1 MKKSTTYILPLLFLL
16 GACSQEELPQTPS
29 PDYAA
34 GVITFQSPYTVT
46 RSAALR
52 SGTFQP
58 GDQVGVLGY
67 CKASNTVNGTVI
79 DYSTSDWNTKKVFST
94 PDVFYNQMLK
104 YTEDGLWTYSWSG
117 TFDGSGPVGVG
128 KLHPWSSNEDDTFS
142 FFAYYPYA
150 KKNNK
155 ENNVITN
162 SSGEEMGTITLS
174 GENATGDPT
183 ITYEMPHNDVADLS
197 SAKKW
202 WVVPDFMLAY
212 KVDHKKEDGSVKL
225 NFRHL
230 FCAFEFEINNYNQE
244 KVIVEDL
251 YLHGGKLD
259 SSNSKIEEGFYKEV
273 TITGQQSGYDINT
286 ENLYVG
292 RFKIVGRDP
301 NSEKEDEHIL
311 VDLTCPA
318 AQDSGQP
325 TTTSIAYDG
334 SPISLL
340 FIPDER
346 GMLTTDDNE
355 SLSMDIKLKIDDKDV
370 ERVGIMNLGNQSF
383 QPGVRSIFSINV
395 IGNDIYVQMRS
406 DGTWEN
412 DGDSDITF
420 E

>member
-94 PDVFYNQMLK
+94 PDVFYNQMLE
-104 YTEDGLWTYSWSG
+104 YTEDGLWTYLWSG
-117 TFDGSGPVGVG
+117 TFEEQEVVDG
-128 KLHPWSSNEDDTFS
+128 LHPWSSNEDDTFS

-150 KKNNK
+150 KNGT
-155 ENNVITN
+155 ITN
-162 SSGEEMGTITLS
+162 SSDEKMGTITLS
-174 GENATGDPT
+174 DKNATGDPT
-183 ITYEMPHNDVADLS
+183 ITYEMPHGVGSGITSTKN
-197 SAKKW
+197 W

-230 FCAFEFEINNYNQE
+230 FCAFEFEVNNYNQE
-244 KVIVEDL
+244 EVIVEDL
-251 YLHGGKLD
+251 YFSGGKFEG
-259 SSNSKIEEGFYKEV
+259 KTITAGFYKSV
-273 TITGQQSGYDINT
+273 TITGQQNGYSVN
-286 ENLYVG
+286 ENNLYGG
-292 RFKIVGRDP
+292 RFKIVGRKDD
-301 NSEKEDEHIL
+301 EDEHIL
-311 VDLTCPA
+311 TNLSCPG

-325 TTTSIAYDG
+325 TTTSIDYDG

-340 FIPDER
+340 FIPNEN

-355 SLSMDIKLKIDDKDV
+355 SLSMDITLTIGDKTV
-370 ERVGIMNLGNQSF
+370 KREGIMSLSNQSF

>member
-1 MKKSTTYILPLLFLL
+1 MKKPITYILPLLFLL

-58 GDQVGVLGY
+58 GDSVGVLGY
-67 CKASNTVNGTVI
+67 CKASNTVNGVEI
-79 DYSTSDWNTKKVFST
+79 DYSTSDWNTKKVFSK
-94 PDVFYNQMLK
+94 PDVFYNQKLE
-104 YTEDGLWTYSWSG
+104 YTKDGLWTYSWSG
-117 TFDGSGPVGVG
+117 TFDKQEAVGG
-128 KLHPWSSNEDDTFS
+128 LHPWSSNEYDTFS

-174 GENATGDPT
+174 GEDATGDPT
-183 ITYEMPHNDVADLS
+183 ITYEMPHGVGS
-197 SAKKW
+197 SITSTKNW

-230 FCAFEFEINNYNQE
+230 FCAFEFEVNNYNQE
-244 KVIVEDL
+244 EVIVKDL
-251 YLHGGKLD
+251 YFSGGEFEGKT
-259 SSNSKIEEGFYKEV
+259 IIAGFYKSV
-273 TITGQQSGYDINT
+273 TVTGQQNGYSVN
-286 ENLYVG
+286 ENNLYGG
-292 RFKIVGRDP
+292 RFKIVGRKDD
-301 NSEKEDEHIL
+301 EDEHIL
-311 VDLTCPA
+311 TNLSCPG

-325 TTTSIAYDG
+325 ATTSIDYERR
-334 SPISLL
+334 PISLL

-346 GMLTTDDNE
+346 GMLTTDANK
-355 SLSMDIKLKIDDKDV
+355 SLSMDITLTIGDKEV
-370 ERVGIMNLGNQSF
+370 ERKGIMNLGNQSF

>member
-1 MKKSTTYILPLLFLL
+1 MKKPITYILPLLFLL

-29 PDYAA
+29 PDYAT
-34 GVITFQSPYTVT
+34 GVITFQSPYIVT

-58 GDQVGVLGY
+58 DDQVGVLGY
-67 CKASNTVNGTVI
+67 CKASNKVNGVEI
-79 DYSTSDWNTKKVFST
+79 DYSTSDWNTKKVFSK
-94 PDVFYNQMLK
+94 PDVFYNQKLT
-104 YTEDGLWTYSWSG
+104 YTDDGLWTYSWSG
-117 TFDGSGPVGVG
+117 TFDGSGPVGE
-128 KLHPWSSNEDDTFS
+128 LHPWSSNEDDTFS

-150 KKNNK
+150 
-155 ENNVITN
+155 ENGKITD
-162 SSGEEMGTITLS
+162 SSGNAMGTIALS
-174 GENATGDPT
+174 REDATGDPT
-183 ITYEMPHNDVADLS
+183 ITYEMPHNDVADLN

-202 WVVPDFMLAY
+202 WVVPDLMLAY

-230 FCAFEFEINNYNQE
+230 FCAFEFEVNNYNQE
-244 KVIVEDL
+244 EVIVEDL

-259 SSNSKIEEGFYKEV
+259 SSNSKIEKGFYKEV

-334 SPISLL
+334 SRPISLL

-346 GMLTTDDNE
+346 GMLTTDANK
-355 SLSMDIKLKIDDKDV
+355 SLSMDITLTIGDKEV
-370 ERVGIMNLGNQSF
+370 ERKGIMNLGNQSF

>member
-1 MKKSTTYILPLLFLL
+1 MKKPITYILPLLFLL

-29 PDYAA
+29 PDYAT
-34 GVITFQSPYTVT
+34 GVITFQSPYIVT

-58 GDQVGVLGY
+58 GDSVGVLGY
-67 CKASNTVNGTVI
+67 CKASNTVNGVEI
-79 DYSTSDWNTKKVFST
+79 DYSTSDWNTKKVFSK
-94 PDVFYNQMLK
+94 PDVFYNQKLT
-104 YTEDGLWTYSWSG
+104 YTDDGLWTYSWSG
-117 TFDGSGPVGVG
+117 TFDGSGPVGE
-128 KLHPWSSNEDDTFS
+128 LHPWSSNEDDTFS

-150 KKNNK
+150 
-155 ENNVITN
+155 ENGKITD
-162 SSGEEMGTITLS
+162 SSGNAMGTIALS
-174 GENATGDPT
+174 REDATGDPT
-183 ITYEMPHNDVADLS
+183 ITYEMPHGVGS
-197 SAKKW
+197 SITSTKNW

-230 FCAFEFEINNYNQE
+230 FCAFEFEVNNYNQE
-244 KVIVEDL
+244 EVIVKDL
-251 YLHGGKLD
+251 YFSGGEFEGKT
-259 SSNSKIEEGFYKEV
+259 IIAGFYKSV
-273 TITGQQSGYDINT
+273 TVTGQQNGYSVN
-286 ENLYVG
+286 ENNLYGG
-292 RFKIVGRDP
+292 RFKIVGRKDD
-301 NSEKEDEHIL
+301 EDEHIL
-311 VDLTCPA
+311 TNLSCPG

-325 TTTSIAYDG
+325 TTTSIDYDG

-355 SLSMDIKLKIDDKDV
+355 SLSMDITLTIGDKTV
-370 ERVGIMNLGNQSF
+370 ERKGIMNLGNQSF

>member
-1 MKKSTTYILPLLFLL
+1 MKKSTTYILLLLFLL
-16 GACSQEELPQTPS
+16 GSCSQEELPQTPS
-29 PDYAA
+29 PDYAT

-67 CKASNTVNGTVI
+67 CKASNTVNGVDI
-79 DYSTSDWNTKKVFST
+79 DYSTSDWNTKKVFSK
-94 PDVFYNQMLK
+94 PDVFYNQKLE
-104 YTEDGLWTYSWSG
+104 YTNDGLWTYSWSG
-117 TFDGSGPVGVG
+117 TFDGLGQVGN
-128 KLHPWSSNEDDTFS
+128 LHPWSSNEDDTFS

-150 KKNNK
+150 
-155 ENNVITN
+155 ENETITN
-162 SSGEEMGTITLS
+162 SSGEKMGTITLS
-174 GENATGDPT
+174 GEDATGDPT
-183 ITYEMPHNDVADLS
+183 ITYVMPHNDVDDLN

-202 WVVPDFMLAY
+202 WVVPDLMLAY
-212 KVDHKKEDGSVKL
+212 KTDHKRENGSVKL

-230 FCAFEFEINNYNQE
+230 FCAFEFEVNNYNASE
-244 KVIVEDL
+244 VRVEDL
-251 YLHGGKLD
+251 YLHGGKLND
-259 SSNSKIEEGFYKEV
+259 SGKIEEGFYREV
-273 TITGQQSGYDINT
+273 TVTGQQSGYDINT

-301 NSEKEDEHIL
+301 DKKEDEHIL
-311 VDLTCPA
+311 VDLTCPG

-325 TTTSIAYDG
+325 TTTSIDYDG

-355 SLSMDIKLKIDDKDV
+355 SLSMDITLTIGDKTV
-370 ERVGIMNLGNQSF
+370 ERKGIMNLGNQSF

-412 DGDSDITF
+412 DGDSDSDITF

>member
-1 MKKSTTYILPLLFLL
+1 MKKPITYILPLLFLL

-29 PDYAA
+29 PDYAT
-34 GVITFQSPYTVT
+34 GVITFQSPYIVT

-58 GDQVGVLGY
+58 GDSVGVLGY
-67 CKASNTVNGTVI
+67 CKASNTVNGVEI
-79 DYSTSDWNTKKVFST
+79 DYSTSDWNTKKVFSK
-94 PDVFYNQMLK
+94 PDVFYNQKLT
-104 YTEDGLWTYSWSG
+104 YTDDGLWTYSWSG
-117 TFDGSGPVGVG
+117 TFDGSGPVGE
-128 KLHPWSSNEDDTFS
+128 LHPWSSNEDDTFS

-150 KKNNK
+150 
-155 ENNVITN
+155 ENGKITD
-162 SSGEEMGTITLS
+162 SSGNAMGTIALS
-174 GENATGDPT
+174 REDATGDPT
-183 ITYEMPHNDVADLS
+183 ITYEMPHGVGS
-197 SAKKW
+197 SITSTKNW

-230 FCAFEFEINNYNQE
+230 FCAFEFEVNNYNQE
-244 KVIVEDL
+244 EVIVKDL
-251 YLHGGKLD
+251 YFSGGEFEGKT
-259 SSNSKIEEGFYKEV
+259 IIAGFYKSV
-273 TITGQQSGYDINT
+273 TVTGQQNGYSVN
-286 ENLYVG
+286 ENNLYGG
-292 RFKIVGRDP
+292 RFKIVG
-301 NSEKEDEHIL
+301 SKEGEDEHIL
-311 VDLTCPA
+311 VDLTCPG

-325 TTTSIAYDG
+325 ATTSIDYEG

-346 GMLTTDDNE
+346 GMLTTDANE
-355 SLSMDIKLKIDDKDV
+355 SFSMDITLTIGDKEV
-370 ERVGIMNLGNQSF
+370 ERKGIMNLGNQSF

>member
-52 SGTFQP
+52 RGTFQP
-58 GDQVGVLGY
+58 GDRVGVLGY
-67 CKASNTVNGTVI
+67 CKASNKVNGVDI

-94 PDVFYNQMLK
+94 PDVFYNQMLE
-104 YTEDGLWTYSWSG
+104 YTEDGLWTYLWSG
-117 TFDGSGPVGVG
+117 KFDGLEQVGN
-128 KLHPWSSNEDDTFS
+128 LHPWSSNEDDTFS

-150 KKNNK
+150 EK
-155 ENNVITN
+155 EEITD
-162 SSGEEMGTITLS
+162 SSGNAMGTITLS
-174 GENATGDPT
+174 GKDATGDPT
-183 ITYEMPHNDVADLS
+183 ITYVMPHNDVDDLN

-202 WVVPDFMLAY
+202 WVVPDLMLAY
-212 KVDHKKEDGSVKL
+212 KTDHKKEDGSVKL

-230 FCAFEFEINNYNQE
+230 FCAFEFEVNNYNQE
-244 KVIVEDL
+244 EVIVEDL
-251 YLHGGKLD
+251 YFSGGKFEG
-259 SSNSKIEEGFYKEV
+259 KTIIAGFYKSV
-273 TITGQQSGYDINT
+273 TVTGQQNGYSVDEN
-286 ENLYVG
+286 NLYGG
-292 RFKIVGRDP
+292 RFKIVGRKDD
-301 NSEKEDEHIL
+301 EDKHIL
-311 VDLTCPA
+311 TNLSCPG

-346 GMLTTDDNE
+346 GMLTTDANK
-355 SLSMDIKLKIDDKDV
+355 SLSMDITLTIGDKEV
-370 ERVGIMNLGNQSF
+370 ERKGIMNLGNQSF

>member
-67 CKASNTVNGTVI
+67 CKASNKVNGVDI

-94 PDVFYNQMLK
+94 PDVFYNQMLE
-104 YTEDGLWTYSWSG
+104 YTEDGLWTYLWSG
-117 TFDGSGPVGVG
+117 NFDGLEQVGN
-128 KLHPWSSNEDDTFS
+128 LHPWSSNEDDTFS

-150 KKNNK
+150 KN
-155 ENNVITN
+155 ETITN

-174 GENATGDPT
+174 GEDATGDPS
-183 ITYEMPHNDVADLS
+183 ITYVMPHNATVNLS

-202 WVVPDFMLAY
+202 WVVPDLMLAY

-230 FCAFEFEINNYNQE
+230 FCAFEFEVNNYNASE
-244 KVIVEDL
+244 VRVEDL

-259 SSNSKIEEGFYKEV
+259 SSNSKIEEGFYREV
-273 TITGQQSGYDINT
+273 TVTGQQSGYDINT

-301 NSEKEDEHIL
+301 DKGDEHIL

-325 TTTSIAYDG
+325 TTTSIDYDG

-355 SLSMDIKLKIDDKDV
+355 SLSMDITLTIGDKTV
-370 ERVGIMNLGNQSF
+370 KREGIMSLSNQSF

>member
-52 SGTFQP
+52 RGTFQP
-58 GDQVGVLGY
+58 GDRVGVLGY
-67 CKASNTVNGTVI
+67 CKASNKVNGVDI

-104 YTEDGLWTYSWSG
+104 YTDDGLWTYSWSG
-117 TFDGSGPVGVG
+117 TFDDQEAVDE
-128 KLHPWSSNEDDTFS
+128 LHPWSSNEDDTFS

-150 KKNNK
+150 EKG
-155 ENNVITN
+155 EITD
-162 SSGEEMGTITLS
+162 SSGNAMGTITLS
-174 GENATGDPT
+174 DEDVTGDPT
-183 ITYEMPHNDVADLS
+183 ITYVMPHNDVDDLN

-202 WVVPDFMLAY
+202 WVVPDLMLAY
-212 KVDHKKEDGSVKL
+212 KTDHKKEDGSVKL

-230 FCAFEFEINNYNQE
+230 FCAFEFEVNNYNASE
-244 KVIVEDL
+244 VRVEDL
-251 YLHGGKLD
+251 YLRGGKLND
-259 SSNSKIEEGFYKEV
+259 SGTIEEGFYREV
-273 TITGQQSGYDINT
+273 TVTGQQSGYDINT

-301 NSEKEDEHIL
+301 DKKDDEHIL
-311 VDLTCPA
+311 VDLTCPG

-325 TTTSIAYDG
+325 TTTSIDYDE

-355 SLSMDIKLKIDDKDV
+355 SLSMDITLTIGDKTV
-370 ERVGIMNLGNQSF
+370 ERKGIMNLGNQSF

>member
-1 MKKSTTYILPLLFLL
+1 MKKSTTYILLLLFLL
-16 GACSQEELPQTPS
+16 GSCSQEELPQAPS
-29 PDYAA
+29 PDYTA

-52 SGTFQP
+52 SGTFQS

-67 CKASNTVNGTVI
+67 CKASNTVNGVAI
-79 DYSTSDWNTKKVFST
+79 DYSTSDWNTKKVFSK
-94 PDVFYNQMLK
+94 PDVFYNQELT
-104 YTEDGLWTYSWSG
+104 YTDDGLWTYSWWG
-117 TFDGSGPVGVG
+117 RFDGSGPVGE
-128 KLHPWSSNEDDTFS
+128 LHPWSSNEDDTFS

-150 KKNNK
+150 
-155 ENNVITN
+155 ENGEITD
-162 SSGEEMGTITLS
+162 SSDNAMGTITLS
-174 GENATGDPT
+174 DEDVTGDPT
-183 ITYEMPHNDVADLS
+183 ITYVMPHNTVANLT
-197 SAKKW
+197 SAKHW
-202 WVVPDFMLAY
+202 WVVPDLMLAY
-212 KVDHKKEDGSVKL
+212 KTDHKRENGSVKL

-230 FCAFEFEINNYNQE
+230 FCAFEFEVNNYNASE
-244 KVIVEDL
+244 VRVEDL
-251 YLHGGKLD
+251 YLRGGKLND
-259 SSNSKIEEGFYKEV
+259 SGKIEEGFYREV
-273 TITGQQSGYDINT
+273 TVTGQQSGYDINT

-292 RFKIVGRDP
+292 RFKIVGRT
-301 NSEKEDEHIL
+301 EKEDEHIL
-311 VDLTCPA
+311 VDLTCPG

-325 TTTSIAYDG
+325 TTTSIDYDG

-355 SLSMDIKLKIDDKDV
+355 SLSMDITLTIGEKTVKR
-370 ERVGIMNLGNQSF
+370 EGIMNLGNQSF

>member
-1 MKKSTTYILPLLFLL
+1 MKKPITYILPLLFLL

-29 PDYAA
+29 PDYAT
-34 GVITFQSPYTVT
+34 GVITFQSPYIVT

-52 SGTFQP
+52 SGTFQS
-58 GDQVGVLGY
+58 GDKVGVLGY
-67 CKASNTVNGTVI
+67 CKASNTVNETVI

-117 TFDGSGPVGVG
+117 TFDEQEAVGE
-128 KLHPWSSNEDDTFS
+128 LHPWSSNENDTFS

-150 KKNNK
+150 EKG
-155 ENNVITN
+155 EITD
-162 SSGEEMGTITLS
+162 SSGNAMGTITLS
-174 GENATGDPT
+174 GKDATGDPT
-183 ITYEMPHNDVADLS
+183 ITYVMPHNDVDDLN

-202 WVVPDFMLAY
+202 WVVPDLMLAY
-212 KVDHKKEDGSVKL
+212 KTDHKKEDGSVKL

-230 FCAFEFEINNYNQE
+230 FCAFEFEVNNYNASE
-244 KVIVEDL
+244 VRVEDL

-259 SSNSKIEEGFYKEV
+259 SSNSKIEEGFYREV
-273 TITGQQSGYDINT
+273 TVTGQQSGYDINT

-301 NSEKEDEHIL
+301 DKKEDEHIL

-325 TTTSIAYDG
+325 TTTSIDYDG
-334 SPISLL
+334 NPISLL
-340 FIPDER
+340 FIPNEN
-346 GMLTTDDNE
+346 GMLTTDENH
-355 SLSMDIKLKIDDKDV
+355 SLSMDITLKIGDKTV
-370 ERVGIMNLGNQSF
+370 ERKGIMNLGNQSF

>member
-1 MKKSTTYILPLLFLL
+1 MKKSTTYILLLLFLL
-16 GACSQEELPQTPS
+16 GSCSQEELPQTPS
-29 PDYAA
+29 PDYAT

-67 CKASNTVNGTVI
+67 CKASNTVNEVEI
-79 DYSTSDWNTKKVFST
+79 DYSTSDWNTKKVFSK
-94 PDVFYNQMLK
+94 PDVFYNQKLT
-104 YTEDGLWTYSWSG
+104 YTDDGLWTYSWSG
-117 TFDGSGPVGVG
+117 NFDGRGAVGE
-128 KLHPWSSNEDDTFS
+128 LHPWSSNEDDTFS

-150 KKNNK
+150 ENK
-155 ENNVITN
+155 TITN

-174 GENATGDPT
+174 DEDVTGDPT
-183 ITYEMPHNDVADLS
+183 ITYVMPHNTVANLNS
-197 SAKKW
+197 TRQW
-202 WVVPDFMLAY
+202 WVVPDLMLAY
-212 KVDHKKEDGSVKL
+212 KTDHKRENGSVKL

-230 FCAFEFEINNYNQE
+230 FCAFEFEVNNYNASE
-244 KVIVEDL
+244 VRVEDL

-259 SSNSKIEEGFYKEV
+259 SSNSKIEEGFYREV
-273 TITGQQSGYDINT
+273 TVTGQQSGYDINR

-292 RFKIVGRDP
+292 RFKIVGRT
-301 NSEKEDEHIL
+301 EKEDEHIL
-311 VDLTCPA
+311 VDLTCPG

-325 TTTSIAYDG
+325 TTTSIDYDR

-355 SLSMDIKLKIDDKDV
+355 SLSMDITLTIGDKTV
-370 ERVGIMNLGNQSF
+370 KREGIMSLSNQSF

-412 DGDSDITF
+412 DSDSDITF

>member
-1 MKKSTTYILPLLFLL
+1 MKKPITYILPLLFLL

-29 PDYAA
+29 PDSAA

-58 GDQVGVLGY
+58 GDRVGVLGY
-67 CKASNTVNGTVI
+67 CKASNKVNGVDI
-79 DYSTSDWNTKKVFST
+79 DYSTSDWNTKKVFSK
-94 PDVFYNQMLK
+94 PDVFYNQELT
-104 YTEDGLWTYSWSG
+104 YTDDGLWTYSWSG
-117 TFDGSGPVGVG
+117 TFDGRGAVGD
-128 KLHPWSSNEDDTFS
+128 LHPWSSNEDDTFS

-150 KKNNK
+150 
-155 ENNVITN
+155 ENRKITD
-162 SSGEEMGTITLS
+162 SSGNAMGTITLS
-174 GENATGDPT
+174 GKDATGDPT
-183 ITYEMPHNDVADLS
+183 ITYVMPHNDVDDLN

-202 WVVPDFMLAY
+202 WVVPDLMLAY
-212 KVDHKKEDGSVKL
+212 KTDHKKEDGSVKL

-230 FCAFEFEINNYNQE
+230 FCAFEFEVNNYNASE
-244 KVIVEDL
+244 VRVEDL

-259 SSNSKIEEGFYKEV
+259 SSNSKIEEGFYREV
-273 TITGQQSGYDINT
+273 TVTGQQSGYDINT

-301 NSEKEDEHIL
+301 DKKEDEHIL
-311 VDLTCPA
+311 VDLTCPG

-325 TTTSIAYDG
+325 TTTSIDYDG

-355 SLSMDIKLKIDDKDV
+355 SLSMDITLTIGDKTV
-370 ERVGIMNLGNQSF
+370 ERKGIMNLGNQSF

>member
-52 SGTFQP
+52 RGTFQP
-58 GDQVGVLGY
+58 EDQVGVLGY
-67 CKASNTVNGTVI
+67 CKASNTVNGVEI
-79 DYSTSDWNTKKVFST
+79 DYSTSDWNTKKVFSK
-94 PDVFYNQMLK
+94 PDVFYNQQLT
-104 YTEDGLWTYSWSG
+104 YTDDGLWTYSWSG
-117 TFDGSGPVGVG
+117 TFDDQKVVGE
-128 KLHPWSSNEDDTFS
+128 LHPWSSNEDDTFS

-150 KKNNK
+150 
-155 ENNVITN
+155 ENGKITD

-174 GENATGDPT
+174 GEDATGDPT
-183 ITYEMPHNDVADLS
+183 VTYEMPHNATEL
-197 SAKKW
+197 KW

-212 KVDHKKEDGSVKL
+212 KTDHKRENGSVKL

-230 FCAFEFEINNYNQE
+230 FCAFEFEVNNYNKE
-244 KVIVEDL
+244 EVIVEDL
-251 YLHGGKLD
+251 YFSGGKFEG
-259 SSNSKIEEGFYKEV
+259 KTIIAGFYKSV
-273 TITGQQSGYDINT
+273 TVTGQQNGYSVDEN
-286 ENLYVG
+286 NLYGG
-292 RFKIVGRDP
+292 RFKIVGRKDD
-301 NSEKEDEHIL
+301 EDKHIL
-311 VDLTCPA
+311 TNLSCQG

-325 TTTSIAYDG
+325 TTTSIDYDG
-334 SPISLL
+334 STISLL
-340 FIPDER
+340 FIPNEN

-355 SLSMDIKLKIDDKDV
+355 SLSMDITLTIGDKTV
-370 ERVGIMNLGNQSF
+370 KREGIMSLSNQSF

>member
-67 CKASNTVNGTVI
+67 CKASNKVNGVEI
-79 DYSTSDWNTKKVFST
+79 DYSTSDWNTKKVFSK
-94 PDVFYNQMLK
+94 PDVFYNQKLE
-104 YTEDGLWTYSWSG
+104 YTNDGLWTYSWSG
-117 TFDGSGPVGVG
+117 TFDGLEQVGY
-128 KLHPWSSNEDDTFS
+128 LHPWSTNEDDTFS

-150 KKNNK
+150 
-155 ENNVITN
+155 ENRKITD
-162 SSGEEMGTITLS
+162 SSGNAMGTITLS

-183 ITYEMPHNDVADLS
+183 ITYEMPHGVGS
-197 SAKKW
+197 SITSTKNW

-230 FCAFEFEINNYNQE
+230 FCAFEFEVNNYNQE

-251 YLHGGKLD
+251 YFSGGKFEG
-259 SSNSKIEEGFYKEV
+259 KTIIAGFYKSV
-273 TITGQQSGYDINT
+273 TVTGQQNGYSVDEN
-286 ENLYVG
+286 NLYGG
-292 RFKIVGRDP
+292 RFKIVGRKDD
-301 NSEKEDEHIL
+301 EDKHIL
-311 VDLTCPA
+311 TNLSCPG

-325 TTTSIAYDG
+325 TTTSIDYDE

-340 FIPDER
+340 FIPNEN
-346 GMLTTDDNE
+346 GMLTTDENH
-355 SLSMDIKLKIDDKDV
+355 SLSMDITLKIGDKTV
-370 ERVGIMNLGNQSF
+370 EREGIMNLGNQSF

>member
-1 MKKSTTYILPLLFLL
+1 MKKPITYILPLLFLL

-29 PDYAA
+29 PDSAA

-58 GDQVGVLGY
+58 GDRVGVLGY
-67 CKASNTVNGTVI
+67 CKASNKVNGVDI
-79 DYSTSDWNTKKVFST
+79 DYSTSDWNTKKVFSK
-94 PDVFYNQMLK
+94 PDVFYNQELT
-104 YTEDGLWTYSWSG
+104 YTDDGLWTYSWSG
-117 TFDGSGPVGVG
+117 TFDGRGAVGD
-128 KLHPWSSNEDDTFS
+128 LHPWSSNEDDTFS

-150 KKNNK
+150 
-155 ENNVITN
+155 ENGKITDF
-162 SSGEEMGTITLS
+162 SDEKMGTITLS
-174 GENATGDPT
+174 GEDATGDPT
-183 ITYEMPHNDVADLS
+183 ITYVMPHNDVADLS

-230 FCAFEFEINNYNQE
+230 FCAFEFEVNNYNQE
-244 KVIVEDL
+244 EVIVEDL

-311 VDLTCPA
+311 VDLTCQA

-334 SPISLL
+334 SRPISLL

-346 GMLTTDDNE
+346 GMLTTDANK
-355 SLSMDIKLKIDDKDV
+355 SLSMDITLTIGDKEV
-370 ERVGIMNLGNQSF
+370 ERKGIMNLGNQSF

>member
-1 MKKSTTYILPLLFLL
+1 MKKSTTYILLLLFLL
-16 GACSQEELPQTPS
+16 GSCSQEELPQNPS

-52 SGTFQP
+52 SETFQP

-67 CKASNTVNGTVI
+67 CKASNTVNGVDI
-79 DYSTSDWNTKKVFST
+79 DYSTSDWNTKKVFSK
-94 PDVFYNQMLK
+94 PDVFYNQMLE
-104 YTEDGLWTYSWSG
+104 YTDDGLWTYSWSG
-117 TFDGSGPVGVG
+117 TFDGRGAVGD
-128 KLHPWSSNEDDTFS
+128 LHPWSSNEDDTFS

-150 KKNNK
+150 EKG
-155 ENNVITN
+155 EITD
-162 SSGEEMGTITLS
+162 SSGNAMGTITLS
-174 GENATGDPT
+174 DKNATGDPT
-183 ITYEMPHNDVADLS
+183 ITYEMPHGVGIDITSTKN
-197 SAKKW
+197 W

-230 FCAFEFEINNYNQE
+230 FCAFEFEVNNYNQE
-244 KVIVEDL
+244 EVIVEDL
-251 YLHGGKLD
+251 YFSGGEFEGKT
-259 SSNSKIEEGFYKEV
+259 IIAGFYKSV
-273 TITGQQSGYDINT
+273 TVTGQQNGYSVN
-286 ENLYVG
+286 ENNLYGG
-292 RFKIVGRDP
+292 RFKIVGRKDD
-301 NSEKEDEHIL
+301 EDEHIL
-311 VDLTCPA
+311 TNLSCPG

-325 TTTSIAYDG
+325 TTTSIDYDG

-346 GMLTTDDNE
+346 GMLTTDVNE
-355 SLSMDIKLKIDDKDV
+355 SLSMDITLTIGDKEV
-370 ERVGIMNLGNQSF
+370 ERKGIMNLGNQSF

>member
-79 DYSTSDWNTKKVFST
+79 DYSTSDWNTKKIFSK
-94 PDVFYNQMLK
+94 PDVFYNQKLT
-104 YTEDGLWTYSWSG
+104 YTDDGLWTYSWSG
-117 TFDGSGPVGVG
+117 TFDGRGAVGD
-128 KLHPWSSNEDDTFS
+128 LHPWSSNEDDTFS

-150 KKNNK
+150 
-155 ENNVITN
+155 ENRKITD
-162 SSGEEMGTITLS
+162 SSGNAMGTIILS
-174 GENATGDPT
+174 DKNATGDPT
-183 ITYEMPHNDVADLS
+183 ITYVMPHNDVADLS

-230 FCAFEFEINNYNQE
+230 FCAFEFEVNNYNQE
-244 KVIVEDL
+244 EVIVEDL

-346 GMLTTDDNE
+346 GMLTTDDNK
-355 SLSMDIKLKIDDKDV
+355 SLSMDITLTIGDKTV
-370 ERVGIMNLGNQSF
+370 EREGIMSLSNQSF